1 MKLAIVAAI
10 PIAFASVALVTASS
24 AAAASMTYGSVGILP
39 GSNVDARYEVA
50 QETCMREAATPPR
63 GTQFTG
69 SMYYRAAFKSCLYRK
84 GFYGDGAYV
93 YPVPLFGRPSG
104 VY

>member
-1 MKLAIVAAI
+1 MKFALVAAI
-10 PIAFASVALVTASS
+10 PIAIASAASVTATS
-24 AAAASMTYGSVGILP
+24 AAAVSMTYGSVGILP
-39 GSNVDARYEVA
+39 GSNVDARYEVVR
-50 QETCMREAATPPR
+50 QSCMREAATPPR

-93 YPVPLFGRPSG
+93 YPVPLFGSPSS